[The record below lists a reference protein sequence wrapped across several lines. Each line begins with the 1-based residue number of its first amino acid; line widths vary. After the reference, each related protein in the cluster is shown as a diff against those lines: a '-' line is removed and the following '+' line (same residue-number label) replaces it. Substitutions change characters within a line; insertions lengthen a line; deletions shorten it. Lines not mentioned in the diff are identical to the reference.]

1 MGFLDRLLG
10 REDQSAQQPQP
21 QYARQGQPAQQP
33 QRPAERSQDEIAIE
47 RYRYLLRTAP
57 TEQLEQVHA
66 EAFAQLTPEQ
76 RQQVYADIA
85 ANGEQPQS
93 DSPQDLARSA
103 TRAEVRQPGFMERSF
118 GNQQG
123 GNQQQGRQ
131 GPGFGSMLGASILGS
146 VAGYVIGSTIM
157 SAFLPPMDGGADTAG
172 AEDAG
177 AEDAGADAGADSGAD
192 TELASGESGDAGGFG
207 DFGGGDFG
215 GGDFGGFG
223 EF

>member
-21 QYARQGQPAQQP
+21 QYARQGQPAQQS

-57 TEQLEQVHA
+57 PEQLEQVHA

-118 GNQQG
+118 

-215 GGDFGGFG
+215 GFG

>member
-21 QYARQGQPAQQP
+21 QYARQGQSAQQP

-57 TEQLEQVHA
+57 PEQLEQVHT

-118 GNQQG
+118 

-192 TELASGESGDAGGFG
+192 TDLASGESGDAGGFG